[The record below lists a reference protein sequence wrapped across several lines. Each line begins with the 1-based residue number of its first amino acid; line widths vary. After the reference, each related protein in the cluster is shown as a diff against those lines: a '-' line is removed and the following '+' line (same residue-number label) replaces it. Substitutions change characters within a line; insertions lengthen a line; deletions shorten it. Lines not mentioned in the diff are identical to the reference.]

1 MDVKLDKPRNFDA
14 LDTKTSVSNLVEHLL
29 LNGFE
34 RHKIIDGDI
43 WHCKQFLDDETA
55 VRLFEDLLKT
65 TRWTQ
70 PVVKMGNRIVN
81 SPRLA
86 AWHGDPE
93 AVYTYSGLRNSP
105 ADWNPAL
112 IELRDRLETVTAIRF
127 NSVLLNYYRDGNDS
141 MGWHRDNEPELGKNP
156 VVASVSLG
164 TTRRFLMKHIRLD
177 DQKMEFHLAQG
188 SALLMVGETQHNW
201 KHSVPKTRAIMQPRI
216 NLTFRVV
223 QCPT

>member
-1 MDVKLDKPRNFDA
+1 M
-14 LDTKTSVSNLVEHLL
+14 H
-29 LNGFE
+29 GFE
-34 RHKIIDGDI
+34 RHKIMDGDI
-43 WHCKQFLDDETA
+43 WYCEQFLDDETA
-55 VRLFEDLLKT
+55 VRLFEDLLKS

-86 AWHGDPE
+86 AWHGDPD

-105 ADWNPAL
+105 AGWNPAL
-112 IELRDRLETVTAIRF
+112 IEVRDRLETIAEIRF

-156 VVASVSLG
+156 VIASVSLG
-164 TTRRFLMKHIRLD
+164 ATRRFLMKHIRQD
-177 DQKMEFHLAQG
+177 EQRMEFHLEQG
-188 SALLMVGETQHNW
+188 SVLLMVGETQHNW
-201 KHSVPKTRAIMQPRI
+201 KHSVPKTRAVMQPRI

-223 QCPT
+223 QNPT

>member
-1 MDVKLDKPRNFDA
+1 MDP
-14 LDTKTSVSNLVEHLL
+14 KTSISKLAEYLSLH
-29 LNGFE
+29 GFE
-34 RHKIIDGDI
+34 QYKIINGDI
-43 WHCKQFLDDETA
+43 WYCEQFLDDETA
-55 VRLFEDLLKT
+55 VRLFEDLLKS

-86 AWHGDPE
+86 AWHGDPD

-112 IELRDRLETVTAIRF
+112 IEIRDRLETVTAIRF
-127 NSVLLNYYRDGNDS
+127 NSVLLNFYRDGHDS

-164 TTRRFLMKHIRLD
+164 ATRRFLMKHIRQG
-177 DQKMEFHLAQG
+177 DQKMEFHLTQG
-188 SALLMVGETQHNW
+188 SALLMIGETQHNW
-201 KHSVPKTRAIMQPRI
+201 KHSVPKRPAISQPRI

-223 QCPT
+223 QSLT